1 MATSAG
7 VVLFASGLPQ
17 FFLNDFFDVK
27 VHNTPPEADCI
38 QQYSLP
44 EQIKAGGVLKVRIF
58 IKNGP
63 QDQRSTGASWFDDD
77 SLLQLCF
84 PDMMIHNFHNFVFE
98 GLVPICQ
105 DIVVNQY
112 KRKVF

>member
-1 MATSAG
+1 MLGLLGMVARLGPENILHKHGRYILQNAERVHVRNSWFTATRS
-7 VVLFASGLPQ
+7 L
-17 FFLNDFFDVK
+17 
-27 VHNTPPEADCI
+27 C

-84 PDMMIHNFHNFVFE
+84 SDMMVHNFHNFVFE
-98 GLVPICQ
+98 GLVPIC
-105 DIVVNQY
+105 
-112 KRKVF
+112 